1 MNMNKYMQDFE
12 YLFQLTEADRQLEIA
27 ETGADVNEPG
37 LDQDPAEFDQSNTD
51 NQDPNTENIAD
62 QDADYMSQ
70 QNVGNEQPEA
80 PVDEVA
86 RKKRLFE
93 LMNDLQVFGTYFLES
108 VKNVA
113 LDMIDSEVAA
123 KIKKLKHDI
132 SDTVNKIKRY
142 LLDSYVNND
151 YQRNLYIYVLLRT
164 ELLTEVKILRKSLL
178 DEEN

>member
-1 MNMNKYMQDFE
+1 
-12 YLFQLTEADRQLEIA
+12 
-27 ETGADVNEPG
+27 
-37 LDQDPAEFDQSNTD
+37 
-51 NQDPNTENIAD
+51 
-62 QDADYMSQ
+62 
-70 QNVGNEQPEA
+70 
-80 PVDEVA
+80 
-86 RKKRLFE
+86 
-93 LMNDLQVFGTYFLES
+93 MNDLQVFGTYFLES

-123 KIKKLKHDI
+123 KIKKLKLDI